1 MKNRRKVEK
10 INIKQANKNWFNK
23 NEIKLV
29 NLIKIAGKKELCII
43 TILQPFILVQTIPHP
58 PSTNAF
64 HKHQHHH
71 RHQHNINNII
81 KMV

>member
-1 MKNRRKVEK
+1 MKNRRKVKK

-43 TILQPFILVQTIPHP
+43 TILQTTSHPTHPHTLPFITCLSTEFTIYIY
-58 PSTNAF
+58 STQRYS
-64 HKHQHHH
+64 H
-71 RHQHNINNII
+71 
-81 KMV
+81 